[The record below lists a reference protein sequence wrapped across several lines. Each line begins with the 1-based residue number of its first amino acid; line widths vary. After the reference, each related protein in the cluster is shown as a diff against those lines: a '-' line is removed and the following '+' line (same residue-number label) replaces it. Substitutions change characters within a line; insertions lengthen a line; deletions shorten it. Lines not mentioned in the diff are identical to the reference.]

1 MHIFYA
7 RKMML
12 IYVIFYV
19 AKIEREDKIR
29 MPNYQ
34 EMYGIMVRATEKA
47 MRILIEAQQKC
58 EELAIA
64 EENPVLILPLS
75 DKKNS
80 STGG

>member
-1 MHIFYA
+1 
-7 RKMML
+7 
-12 IYVIFYV
+12 
-19 AKIEREDKIR
+19 